1 MNKTSL
7 GLLLACFVTLAA
19 TQAFTGGQ
27 LPHLETGI
35 TIADGGAADITAA
48 TTFTVPLAR
57 APFDAT
63 EEVNIATALQD
74 FTFYSLASEA
84 TTNNYYVHIEI
95 VNPVMTANMKA
106 FQYSI
111 KTTNAQANV
120 INIPYKI
127 KRVRLG
133 YILVGSNFGGYYT
146 PSLPSS
152 YIFARNSAMI
162 TPATTGATLIDFKT
176 PTLESPFLYTPS
188 TTNYP
193 GCGAVKKNG
202 YWIIETT
209 NCTSIKATLFLTGFD
224 MLVPETAA

>member
-27 LPHLETGI
+27 LPHLETGV
-35 TIADGGAADITAA
+35 TIADGGTSDITGA
-48 TTFTVPLAR
+48 TTFTVSLTR
-57 APFDAT
+57 APFDAG

-74 FTFYSLASEA
+74 FTYYSLTSDSSS
-84 TTNNYYVHIEI
+84 NNYYVHIEI
-95 VNPVMTANMKA
+95 VNPVMTSNLKA

-111 KTTNAQANV
+111 KTTNSQANV
-120 INIPYKI
+120 INIPYRI
-127 KRVRLG
+127 RRVRLG

-146 PSLPSS
+146 PTLPSS
-152 YIFARNSAMI
+152 YIFARNSAMVS
-162 TPATTGATLIDFKT
+162 PALTGSTLVDFKT

-209 NCTSIKATLFLTGFD
+209 NCSSIRATLFLTGFD
-224 MLVPETAA
+224 MLATATTA